1 MFGNIGGT
9 VEAFL
14 QARSHINLMQ
24 TLFADFGPSENN
36 IILYIQG
43 ALSTLCQ
50 MVTASGSL
58 DSMFTSPTLQTIVHI
73 FSIIPDT
80 IEMLVNGYFNENL
93 HRFLVHHQIPTLIQ
107 MFPAPVCARTDILE
121 SYLNLTMRQKMVIKE
136 ICTTDWAN
144 ITTEFMME
152 MIPMETHIATMSGH
166 RFNLSQAWDSAGC
179 VAFMAM
185 SWNWTSIMEW
195 DRYTRSI
202 DYLID
207 NLEEAGRLLPRTI
220 TLLQLYLQPYLQHYP
235 AFRDFPELYK
245 QAVEVL
251 EGALTGSMF
260 DSIENSLKE
269 VDHVAR
275 FIQQFV
281 NVDGYHDLRELL
293 EVKPWLGEFL
303 FFLWWIKK

>member
-1 MFGNIGGT
+1 
-9 VEAFL
+9 
-14 QARSHINLMQ
+14 
-24 TLFADFGPSENN
+24 
-36 IILYIQG
+36 
-43 ALSTLCQ
+43 
-50 MVTASGSL
+50 
-58 DSMFTSPTLQTIVHI
+58 
-73 FSIIPDT
+73 
-80 IEMLVNGYFNENL
+80 
-93 HRFLVHHQIPTLIQ
+93 
-107 MFPAPVCARTDILE
+107 
-121 SYLNLTMRQKMVIKE
+121 
-136 ICTTDWAN
+136 
-144 ITTEFMME
+144 
-152 MIPMETHIATMSGH
+152 
-166 RFNLSQAWDSAGC
+166 
-179 VAFMAM
+179 
-185 SWNWTSIMEW
+185 MEW

-303 FFLWWIKK
+303 FFFVVD